1 MAKRIKNEV
10 LAKYTTMKI
19 GGPSEIMSIPNNIDD
34 LISEVMYCKEENI
47 PYRILGNGSNLLIS
61 DKGIRGFVIKLNK
74 ACNSLKLVDK
84 NKIKVGSGVRLQKFI
99 RFAVN
104 NNLGGYELLYSIPGT
119 VGGAIYMN
127 AGIGGKNNVLRC
139 ISDYLIS
146 VEIFDGKEIVSLT
159 KDKCEFGHRKSIFQ
173 KNPEWII
180 LSGLF
185 ELPFQEKCIG
195 LKKIKERMK
204 YVMKHQDRRYAC
216 AGSIFCD
223 NYSRITSYLMKGR
236 RYGNAA
242 FSQHNGNWINN
253 LGGAKFKDV
262 IFLIKMAQYINCLF
276 SFKKPVLEIKI
287 WK

>member
-1 MAKRIKNEV
+1 MADRIKNEV

-19 GGPSEIMSIPNNIDD
+19 GGPSEIISIPKNIDD

-61 DKGIRGFVIKLNK
+61 DKGIRGFVIKLNH
-74 ACNSLKLVDK
+74 ACNSLKLIDK

-99 RFAVN
+99 RFAIN
-104 NNLGGYELLYSIPGT
+104 NNLGGYELLSSIPGT

-146 VEIFDGKEIVSLT
+146 VEIFDGKEIVSLK

-185 ELPFQEKCIG
+185 ELPFQEKKIG
-195 LKKIKERMK
+195 LQKIKEWMK
-204 YVMKHQDRRYAC
+204 YVMKNQDRRYAC

-223 NYSRITSYLMKGR
+223 DYSRITSFLMKGK

-242 FSQHNGNWINN
+242 FSLRNGNWINN
-253 LGGAKFKDV
+253 LGNAKFRDV
-262 IFLIKMAQYINCLF
+262 IFLIKMAQCINYIF
-276 SFKKPVLEIKI
+276 SFKKPSLEIRI
-287 WK
+287 WE